1 MLTKYPLP
9 QPYKVHAA
17 TKETRGLKRLR
28 DRQRVVWLSHR
39 SLSNR
44 REAPGLSPAP
54 HKTDKRKERDRANER
69 GRGRMERGERK
80 KETCLAFQSL
90 SLGSV
95 HLLIGGE
102 ATKPHTEQ

>member
-1 MLTKYPLP
+1 MK
-9 QPYKVHAA
+9 
-17 TKETRGLKRLR
+17 RGK
-28 DRQRVVWLSHR
+28 
-39 SLSNR
+39 
-44 REAPGLSPAP
+44 
-54 HKTDKRKERDRANER
+54 
-69 GRGRMERGERK
+69 RK

>member
-9 QPYKVHAA
+9 QPYKIHAA

-54 HKTDKRKERDRANER
+54 HKTDKRKERER
-69 GRGRMERGERK
+69 
-80 KETCLAFQSL
+80 
-90 SLGSV
+90 
-95 HLLIGGE
+95 
-102 ATKPHTEQ
+102 